1 MACCWAG
8 FQIRQTLQTNSK
20 ATHARIRAK
29 IYKEVVPAILSME
42 NLPSYVTEAMFFCTD
57 VNGTKERPD
66 DEKSNEALWN
76 NLQLA

>member
-1 MACCWAG
+1 
-8 FQIRQTLQTNSK
+8 
-20 ATHARIRAK
+20 
-29 IYKEVVPAILSME
+29 ME